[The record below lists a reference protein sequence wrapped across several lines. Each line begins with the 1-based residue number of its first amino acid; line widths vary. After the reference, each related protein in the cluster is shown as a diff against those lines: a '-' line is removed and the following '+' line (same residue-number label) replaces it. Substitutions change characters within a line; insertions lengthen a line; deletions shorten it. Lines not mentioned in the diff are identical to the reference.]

1 MRTMTENIVEVENLR
16 VNIGKK
22 TILNDVN
29 LKLQKGEAVVIAG
42 RNGSGKTTFLKCL
55 AEVIYPDEGHIHY
68 SSSVSRD
75 KIGFISDQ
83 VSLLENLSLRQGID
97 FHKDVYSIK
106 DFDDTLLMELNLN
119 LNQKIKN
126 LSAGERILFH
136 LSLILA
142 QQPEILLVDEIIHAI
157 DPYIREQFL
166 EAVIDLLERDKAT
179 LVMINH
185 TFSEIEKIPER
196 VLIMEKGQFI
206 VDEKSE
212 TLGEKLKKVVLESE
226 IPKEI
231 PCIFKRELTQ
241 LKEYFIYPFDA
252 NFKDKFSLDF
262 KDVNLNEIIK
272 AFIGGQYA
280 QKGNQ

>member
-1 MRTMTENIVEVENLR
+1 MSQNIVEVENLSLK
-16 VNIGKK
+16 IGKK
-22 TILNDVN
+22 KVLNN
-29 LKLQKGEAVVIAG
+29 IHLKLQKGEAVVIAG

-55 AEVIYPDEGHIHY
+55 ANVIFPDEGAITY
-68 SSSVSRD
+68 SEKVSKE

-83 VSLLENLSLRQGID
+83 VSLLENYSLKQGID
-97 FHKDVYSIK
+97 FHKDVYQIK
-106 DFDDTLLMELNLN
+106 EFDDTLIRELKLD

-142 QQPEILLVDEIIHAI
+142 QKPEILLVDEIIHAI

-166 EAVIDLLERDKAT
+166 EAVIDLLEGNQTT
-179 LVMINH
+179 LVMVNH

-212 TLGEKLKKVVLESE
+212 TLGDRLKKVISE
-226 IPKEI
+226 TEI
-231 PCIFKRELTQ
+231 SEEAPCIFQRELSHFREYYIYPYSEE
-241 LKEYFIYPFDA
+241 LKE
-252 NFKDKFSLDF
+252 KFPYDY

-280 QKGNQ
+280 QKRNQ

>member
-1 MRTMTENIVEVENLR
+1 IRTMTENIVAVENLG
-16 VNIGKK
+16 VKIGKK
-22 TILNDVN
+22 TILNDVHLE
-29 LKLQKGEAVVIAG
+29 LKKGEAVVIAG

-55 AEVIYPDEGHIHY
+55 ADVIYPDEGHIHY
-68 SSSVSRD
+68 SSNVSRE

-83 VSLLENLSLRQGID
+83 VSLLENYSLKRGID

-106 DFDDTLLMELNLN
+106 DFDDTLLKELNLD

-142 QQPEILLVDEIIHAI
+142 QKPEILLVDEIIHAI
-157 DPYIREQFL
+157 DPYLREQFL
-166 EAVIDLLERDKAT
+166 EAIIDLLEDNQTT
-179 LVMINH
+179 LIMINH

-212 TLGEKLKKVVLESE
+212 TLGKRLKKVVSESE
-226 IPKEI
+226 ISEEI

-241 LKEYFIYPFDA
+241 LKEYFIYPFDE
-252 NFKDKFSLDF
+252 NLKDKFSFDF
-262 KDVNLNEIIK
+262 KDANLNEIIK
-272 AFIGGQYA
+272 AFIGGQYV
-280 QKGNQ
+280 KERNQ